1 MSNGG
6 IEMDKQELLSL
17 AEQQT
22 EELKIKSQNMTYLKD
37 FTKIYN
43 EWRQQA
49 SKITKTKEEYL
60 GLIHSLDNIIDK
72 AIYHKLVQAHTDK
85 IDEYISCMPDSK
97 SFIDNKYV
105 RYKIFD
111 TCAYLVRQSD
121 AYEFLEVMKTIYFK
135 TKSLYRGFASTDDY
149 IKPNKNLVDLIRNSV
164 K

>member
-1 MSNGG
+1 
-6 IEMDKQELLSL
+6 MDKQELLSL

-22 EELKIKSQNMTYLKD
+22 KELEIKSQNMAYLKD

-49 SKITKTKEEYL
+49 RNITKTKEEYSD
-60 GLIHSLDNIIDK
+60 LISSLNKIIDK
-72 AIYHKLVQAHTDK
+72 AIYNKLVKAHTDEVNK
-85 IDEYISCMPDSK
+85 YISCMSASK
-97 SFIDNKYV
+97 PFIDNKYV

-111 TCAYLVRQSD
+111 TCAYLIKQSST
-121 AYEFLEVMKTIYFK
+121 YIFLETMKTIYFK